1 MNSSTAVHGPAA
13 ASPHLPCRSRGS
25 RWPRGRHDPS
35 AEDLPF
41 TPVTSEDLRPPP
53 THREKPRRSFPP
65 PRWAETRRTAPTLED
80 SRDDARPDQPYFGE
94 GSRRGSRALV
104 TTRLSRECLRRSRCL
119 RNLYRS
125 RGTGGQVPYSPRW
138 MAIIVGRPGGNMDPV
153 CRGIIFLVLET
164 SQPIPVVA

>member
-1 MNSSTAVHGPAA
+1 H
-13 ASPHLPCRSRGS
+13 HLRVAR
-25 RWPRGRHDPS
+25 
-35 AEDLPF
+35 
-41 TPVTSEDLRPPP
+41 VTSEDLCPRP
-53 THREKPRRSFPP
+53 TDDEEPRRSRSPA
-65 PRWAETRRTAPTLED
+65 RWGETRRTTPTLED
-80 SRDDARPDQPYFGE
+80 SRDDVRPDQPYFGE

-104 TTRLSRECLRRSRCL
+104 TTRLSRECLRRSRGL

-138 MAIIVGRPGGNMDPV
+138 MAIIVARPGGNMDPV